1 VTGAVT
7 SSYLNEW
14 LSLAARWAHIVIA
27 MTWIGTSIYFMR
39 FDMMLRAPPPNADGV
54 VGEQWSVHS
63 GGVYHS
69 TKYRVAPQNAAKD
82 PDYAT
87 PWPAWATWITGFL
100 LMILVYYW
108 NADSYLIDRSV
119 ADLSQASAIAISVG
133 ILVAGWLAYDA
144 ACRSIRDDRLVTAIV
159 VALTVAT
166 AWGTSRLF
174 APRAA
179 WLETGAVLGTI
190 MSANVLFVI
199 NPANRRVAGAHER
212 TERDAVLGA
221 DAKRRSIQNSYLTLP
236 VVLAMIA
243 THFPSGYGNRWS
255 WEILLAL
262 MALGASVRHFFIQ
275 WHAGRRLYA
284 IPAVAAAA
292 FVALLVAVSPDR
304 APARSAHASVKQLTA
319 GRALFQAVGCASCH
333 TLGSAGST
341 GTVGPNLD
349 AAKPSRDVVIDRVTN
364 GLGGMPSFGERL
376 SSAQIAAI
384 ALYVSSAAGRR

>member
-14 LSLAARWAHIVIA
+14 LSFAVRSAHIVIA
-27 MTWIGTSIYFMR
+27 ITWIGTSIYFMR
-39 FDMMLRAPPPNADGV
+39 FDMLLRAPRRNEDGA

-69 TKYRVAPQNAAKD
+69 TKYRVAPPDAADD

-119 ADLSQASAIAISVG
+119 ADLSRASAIAISIG
-133 ILVAGWLAYDA
+133 ILVAGWLAYEA
-144 ACRSIRDDRLVTAIV
+144 ACRSVRDDRLVAAILIG
-159 VALTVAT
+159 LTVAT

-190 MSANVLFVI
+190 MSANVLVVI

-212 TERDAVLGA
+212 TERDAALGA
-221 DAKRRSIQNSYLTLP
+221 EAKRRSIQNSYLTIP

-243 THFPSGYGNRWS
+243 THFPSGYGSRWS
-255 WEILLAL
+255 WEILVAL
-262 MALGASVRHFFIQ
+262 MALGAFVRHFFIQ

-284 IPAVAAAA
+284 IPAAAAAA
-292 FVALLVAVSPDR
+292 FVGLLVAVSPAR
-304 APARSAHASVKQLTA
+304 APATSAPASVAQLTT
-319 GRALFQAVGCASCH
+319 GKALFRTVGCSSCH
-333 TLGSAGST
+333 TLGNAGST

-349 AAKPSRDVVIDRVTN
+349 AAKPSRDLVVARVTN
-364 GLGGMPSFGERL
+364 GLGVMPSFRDRL
-376 SSAQIAAI
+376 STAQIAAI
-384 ALYVSSAAGRR
+384 ALFVSSAAGRR